1 MSDNESE
8 RGIRMADSSH
18 DVPISDFIANRE
30 AIADGPR
37 KCGRKPSPEK
47 RIRILEAAVRLFT
60 TKDYHEVLMDE
71 VAEQA
76 GVGKGT
82 VYRYFPTKESLFL
95 ELVHLAVDRA
105 SEVIRAGISNP
116 EPAIKRLRKA
126 VAMTLEYFRLNEPF
140 LAILY
145 HDKVF
150 RCCKER
156 RDIENKRAEL
166 RGFFARLLAE
176 GIAEGSVRADI
187 EPALCS
193 VVLMGSIRGLLRNF
207 GSTRT
212 SDQLAEQL
220 LSIFIDGAAAR
231 PSSGERPAMRPTSQI
246 SALDAATLARL
257 DPLASLNELS
267 LGMNLYEDPSMAT
280 ESNDTQGEPG
290 TNRPAGVEG
299 LPGVQST

>member
-1 MSDNESE
+1 MAES
-8 RGIRMADSSH
+8 AH
-18 DVPISDFIANRE
+18 DVPLAEMIAVRE
-30 AIADGPR
+30 ATKEGEAGPR

-71 VAEQA
+71 VADQA

-82 VYRYFPTKESLFL
+82 VYRYFPTKEALFL

-116 EPAIKRLRKA
+116 EPALKRLRKA

-156 RDIENKRAEL
+156 RDIDNKRAEL

-176 GIAEGSVRADI
+176 GMADGSVRADI

-212 SDQLAEQL
+212 SEQLAEQL
-220 LSIFIDGAAAR
+220 LTVFVDGAAAR
-231 PSSGERPAMRPTSQI
+231 PGLASRSPMKPTAQIAQLDPATV
-246 SALDAATLARL
+246 AKL
-257 DPLASLNELS
+257 DPLASLNDLNT
-267 LGMNLYEDPSMAT
+267 GVNLYEDPSMAL
-280 ESNDTQGEPG
+280 EAGAAGEDSKQEPG
-290 TNRPAGVEG
+290 VNRPAGVER
-299 LPGVQST
+299 LPDQRPA